1 MGDGPLTGPRTR
13 AVVVRSRDG
22 LHARPCALIA
32 AAARKAQSTLLVRR
46 GKQEVDGKSIFAL
59 MTLVAG
65 GSTKLD
71 LVADGPDADKLLE
84 EVAAIIEAAE

>member
-1 MGDGPLTGPRTR
+1 
-13 AVVVRSRDG
+13 VVVRSRDG

-32 AAARKAQSTLLVRR
+32 AAARKSKSTLLVRR

-65 GSTKLD
+65 GSTRLE
-71 LVADGPDADKLLE
+71 LVAEGPDAETLLDD
-84 EVAAIIEAAE
+84 VASIIEAAE